1 MHVVVGDDLQESA
14 LKDDETLCM
23 DKVYNALDWYKKAA
37 METRE
42 IEVHLNILCRPT
54 VLFLAT
60 YHCLCSCKF

>member
-42 IEVHLNILCRPT
+42 VEVH
-54 VLFLAT
+54 
-60 YHCLCSCKF
+60 